1 MLRLEVHVN
10 ACCNARMEII
20 YIPTSCCV
28 ATHVQIILY
37 VLPVTMQRKQKR
49 CELSA
54 PILLLE
60 RRFGHR
66 EDSIMFPSIHF
77 RRRYLTISEHSF
89 LGDQWIHF
97 ALQTHS
103 FTSTQSFRQNCH
115 HMYVYIHVTHH
126 ACVLINVI
134 TWHKGGAVW
143 LSINFGWTLLY
154 LMSSWYDI
162 VHWCL

>member
-1 MLRLEVHVN
+1 MLQLEVHVN
-10 ACCNARMEII
+10 AGCNTRIEII
-20 YIPTSCCV
+20 YIPTLCCV

-37 VLPVTMQRKQKR
+37 ALPVAMRRKQKR
-49 CELSA
+49 CELGA
-54 PILLLE
+54 PFLLLK
-60 RRFGHR
+60 RCFGHR
-66 EDSIMFPSIHF
+66 EDSVMFPSIHF
-77 RRRYLTISEHSF
+77 QRGYLTISEHAF
-89 LGDQWIHF
+89 LSDQQIRF

-143 LSINFGWTLLY
+143 LSINFG
-154 LMSSWYDI
+154 
-162 VHWCL
+162 